1 MDIVF
6 TTDHGELGGDFG
18 LLFKGAYHVDGLM
31 RLPLI
36 WKPAPSSNTSPAV
49 VSAPV
54 SLVSLAATFMEVAGL
69 PTPEY
74 VEAGPLPVNNEDAK
88 QRNFD
93 ATITEWDSDLF
104 GVSVHVRT
112 ALTNE
117 FMLTRYQKGTV
128 HDGSEGELYNMID
141 DPLQR
146 VNLFNDP
153 AYAAVQAELDE
164 RLRSH
169 EERPADRA
177 TPGIVVA
184 PV

>member
-1 MDIVF
+1 
-6 TTDHGELGGDFG
+6 
-18 LLFKGAYHVDGLM
+18 
-31 RLPLI
+31 
-36 WKPAPSSNTSPAV
+36 
-49 VSAPV
+49 
-54 SLVSLAATFMEVAGL
+54 MEVAGL